1 MRILNKNNREARKNF
16 FFEARR
22 KCSIKATSTDAI
34 LTLNGSNI
42 TLIDQRFSHKQK
54 WRNPGKLGWGNIL
67 KTIQEIENS
76 GLWGMFPVRISI
88 QMGGKTVIV
97 DLISFHNLLHCAIPF
112 FLLRESPEN
121 YKLQGWLWRWRN
133 IPKSI
138 AEILGGKYG
147 EILVGGHISSSPP
160 WASRSTVLVGARDGA
175 ARPQRPNRA
184 Q

>member
-112 FLLRESPEN
+112 FLPRIPPGN
-121 YKLQGWLWRWRN
+121 YKLHRSFSWRCSN
-133 IPKSI
+133 VPITPVEKN
-138 AEILGGKYG
+138 L
-147 EILVGGHISSSPP
+147 
-160 WASRSTVLVGARDGA
+160 
-175 ARPQRPNRA
+175 
-184 Q
+184 

>member
-112 FLLRESPEN
+112 FLLRESLEN
-121 YKLQGWLWRWRN
+121 YKLQGWLWR
-133 IPKSI
+133 
-138 AEILGGKYG
+138 
-147 EILVGGHISSSPP
+147 
-160 WASRSTVLVGARDGA
+160 
-175 ARPQRPNRA
+175 
-184 Q
+184 